1 MPEPTGRSASDWDET
16 RATARLPNLDIEI
29 LHRRAWEGDAEQ
41 LQVTLTGTPSLE
53 AAGRMLELANPML
66 LWMRM
71 AEAAWAPWLAL
82 MAPPARLRGPGRD

>member
-1 MPEPTGRSASDWDET
+1 MPDPTDRSPSDWDET

-29 LHRRAWEGDAEQ
+29 LHRRAWEGDGEQ

-82 MAPPARLRGPGRD
+82 MSPVSARLPKRD